1 MPQINKENRNRYA
14 LVTGGTSGIGY
25 ELAKLLAKDGYNLI
39 LVARNSQLLEQTSDE
54 LKQQFS
60 VEVTPLAV
68 DLFRCEAADE
78 IHQKVVEMGVTVDVL
93 INDAGQGEWGPFLA
107 SDTRRDCDIIQL
119 NITSLVALT
128 KIFGREM
135 VARNEG
141 KILFLGSEAGES
153 PMPLLGVYAATKA
166 FVISFAMAL
175 NNELQGTNVTT
186 TVLMPGATDTDFFHK
201 AHMETTVTYKEKELA
216 SPADVAKDGYEA
228 MMKGV
233 AKVISGM
240 KTKLHVFMADMMGD
254 VASAI
259 NNRKL
264 MEESDKDTPKRTG
277 SGHAHSKMERAEI
290 NAATGQTSGDY
301 PKGDHTKEVVA
312 DQAVS

>member
-1 MPQINKENRNRYA
+1 MATINTENRNRYA

-39 LVARNSQLLEQTSDE
+39 LVARNEQLLKQTSDE
-54 LKQQFS
+54 FKQQFG

-68 DLFRCEAADE
+68 DLFRCEAVDEVRAKVAD
-78 IHQKVVEMGVTVDVL
+78 MGITVDVL
-93 INDAGQGEWGPFLA
+93 VNDAGQGEWGPFLA
-107 SDTRRDCDIIQL
+107 SDFERDCDLIQL
-119 NITSLVALT
+119 NITSLVGLT
-128 KIFGREM
+128 KVFGREM
-135 VARNEG
+135 VARNDG

-216 SPADVAKDGYEA
+216 SPEEVAKDGYDA
-228 MMKGV
+228 MMKGE
-233 AKVISGM
+233 AKKVSGM
-240 KTKLHVFMADMMGD
+240 KTKMHVFMADMMGD

-264 MEESDKDTPKRTG
+264 MEESEKDMGKRTEP
-277 SGHAHSKMERAEI
+277 GHEHSRMERAEI
-290 NAATGQTSGDY
+290 NNATGQQSGDY
-301 PKGDHTKEVVA
+301 PKNDHTKEVVA
-312 DQAVS
+312 GQAVS